1 MNAFMK
7 LISEHF
13 QVDDSAVEERTPT
26 RVYLLK
32 LQASSSSSSSSST
45 ILVLVLVVVV
55 IVVVVVVYFP

>member
-1 MNAFMK
+1 ME

-13 QVDDSAVEERTPT
+13 QMDDSAVEERTPT

-55 IVVVVVVYFP
+55 YFP

>member
-1 MNAFMK
+1 MDAFMK

-32 LQASSSSSSSSST
+32 LQASSSSSSSST

-55 IVVVVVVYFP
+55 VVVYFP

>member
-1 MNAFMK
+1 MDAFMK

-32 LQASSSSSSSSST
+32 LQASSSSSSSST